1 MAQKGGPKTEQGK
14 EISSKNSFKHGL
26 TAKGFVNDE
35 EKTEYESMNDGLLE
49 EYLPVGVIELMLVN
63 DLAMIRIKLNR
74 FKEVEAALFIKSRNQ
89 ATVTTPLAFLLDED
103 DEQEPDEILVNAALP
118 PKSEFD
124 RLYRYQTSL
133 ENQFT
138 KKLSQLI
145 QLQEMRAKKE
155 RITSKS

>member
-1 MAQKGGPKTEQGK
+1 M
-14 EISSKNSFKHGL
+14 SFYFSFKHGL
-26 TAKGFVNDE
+26 TAKGFVNNE
-35 EKTEYESMNDGLLE
+35 EKTEYEILNDELFE
-49 EYLPVGVIELMLVN
+49 EYMPTGVVEVMLVN

-89 ATVTTPLAFLLDED
+89 AIATDPLAFLLDEN
-103 DEQEPDEILVNAALP
+103 DEQEPDEVLVNAALP

-145 QLQEMRAKKE
+145 QLQDMRE
-155 RITSKS
+155 RKARIASKSQPTAKRK